1 MPAADAGRLRVAV
14 VGAAGYIG
22 GELLRLMLGHPGVT
36 VAAAVSSRLAGK
48 RVDDVH
54 PNLRSVADLSFCP
67 PEAVPQCDA
76 VFLALPHGAAMS
88 QIDQWTQRSKL
99 VIDLTGDF
107 RLSDTGVFERYYGKE
122 HLAPHLLDDFVP
134 GLPELY
140 RERLRSADLI
150 SVPGCMATAGVLALY
165 PLVAHD
171 LLDLGR
177 EAQFDAR
184 TGSSGSG
191 ATAGPANL
199 HAERSGA
206 MRVFS
211 PTRHRHEAEISRHLG
226 LAAAMTATGVE
237 AVRGVQTIGHAT
249 LRPGTD
255 RQAVRR
261 AFREQYA
268 TEPFVRVVAYQR
280 GIFRYPEPKILLG
293 SNFCDVGYAVDEDTG
308 RLTAIAALDNL
319 VKGGAGNALQCFNI
333 RLGLPETLGLAF
345 PGLHPL

>member
-1 MPAADAGRLRVAV
+1 MLRVTV
-14 VGAAGYIG
+14 VGAGGYIG
-22 GELLRLMLGHPGVT
+22 GELLRLLLGHPEIE
-36 VAAAVSSRLAGK
+36 VAGAVSSRFAGK
-48 RVDDVH
+48 RIDGVH
-54 PNLRSVADLSFCP
+54 PNLRSVTDLSFCAA
-67 PEAVPQCDA
+67 EAVGECDA
-76 VFLALPHGAAMS
+76 VFLALPHRVAMT
-88 QIDQWTQRSKL
+88 QMDHWIQRSKL
-99 VIDLTGDF
+99 VVDMTGDF
-107 RLSDTGVFERYYGKE
+107 RLDDTEVFQRYYGEE
-122 HLAPHLLDDFVP
+122 HLAPQLLADFVP

-140 RERLRSADLI
+140 RERLRAADLI

-171 LLDLGR
+171 LIDLRQG
-177 EAQFDAR
+177 AQFDAR

-206 MRVFS
+206 MRVFA

-226 LAAAMTATGVE
+226 LAAAMTATGIE

-249 LRPGTD
+249 LRPGVD
-255 RQAVRR
+255 ERAVRR
-261 AFREQYA
+261 AFRAQYA
-268 TEPFVRVVAYQR
+268 QEPFVRVVAHQR

-293 SNFCDVGYAVDEDTG
+293 SNFCDVGYALDQDTG
-308 RLTAIAALDNL
+308 RLTVIGALDNL

-333 RLGLPETLGLAF
+333 RMGLPETLGLTF